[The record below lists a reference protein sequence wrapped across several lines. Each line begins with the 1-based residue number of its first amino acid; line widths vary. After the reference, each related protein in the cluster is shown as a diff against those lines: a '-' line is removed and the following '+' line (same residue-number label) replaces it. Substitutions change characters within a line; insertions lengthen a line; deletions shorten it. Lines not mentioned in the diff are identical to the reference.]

1 VKFDI
6 SEAFDSVR
14 WDYLLFVMQQRGFSP
29 KCCNWVV
36 VLLSSS
42 TLRVLLNGLP
52 LPSIP
57 HGRGLR
63 QGDPLSPLLFVLA
76 FDTLQHIIAKAADLN
91 LLSKL
96 GSKATRFRS
105 SLYADDTAVFIKPT
119 LKDMLNMAQILRNFG
134 EATGLRTN
142 LQKSQ

>member
-1 VKFDI
+1 
-6 SEAFDSVR
+6 
-14 WDYLLFVMQQRGFSP
+14 
-29 KCCNWVV
+29 
-36 VLLSSS
+36 
-42 TLRVLLNGLP
+42 
-52 LPSIP
+52 
-57 HGRGLR
+57 
-63 QGDPLSPLLFVLA
+63 VLA
-76 FDTLQHIIAKAADLN
+76 FDPLQHIIAKATDLN